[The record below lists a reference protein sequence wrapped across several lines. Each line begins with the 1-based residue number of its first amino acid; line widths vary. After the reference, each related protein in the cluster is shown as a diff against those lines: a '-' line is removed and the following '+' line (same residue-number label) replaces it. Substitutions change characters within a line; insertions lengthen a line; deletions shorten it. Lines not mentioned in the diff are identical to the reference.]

1 MKLTLILVAGL
12 AACGLAYAQS
22 DDFNRPDGTNMGPN
36 WTEQVGD
43 WRIENQQARSAA
55 TATNELMTFND
66 FHSTQPTV
74 QADVYY
80 LGSARV
86 VYAALVSRYLNS
98 GQNLFIKVQD
108 NNGNGDFE
116 RVFFYQGNNGGAWPG
131 MTGGNYFVDVTPFTS
146 ARIWTVVSGTD
157 ITLNVDRDMNGIAED
172 TLTRGNIPAGGD
184 MIGLGG
190 YGNATFDNFGIPEPL
205 TLTSLALLVCLRRR

>member
-1 MKLTLILVAGL
+1 MKLTLVLIAGL

-36 WTEQVGD
+36 WTEVAGD
-43 WRIENQQARSAA
+43 WRIENQQARSSP
-55 TATNELMTFND
+55 TSSTDLMTFNNY
-66 FHSTQPTV
+66 HSTQPTV

-108 NNGNGDFE
+108 NNSNGDFE
-116 RVFFYQGNNGGAWPG
+116 RVFFYQGNNGGAWAG
-131 MTGGNYFVDVTPFTS
+131 MTGGPSSVDVTPFTS

-157 ITLNVDRDMNGIAED
+157 ITLNIDRDMNGIPED
-172 TLTRGNIPAGGD
+172 SLTRGNIPAGGD

-190 YGNATFDNFGIPEPL
+190 YGNAAFDNFAIPEPL